1 MSKGMRYVGLDVHGE
16 SIAVAVVESDG
27 TGRSLGTI
35 PNRPESIRKKL
46 KRLGDSAKIV
56 ACYEAGP
63 TGYVVYWQLV
73 ELGIECQVVA
83 PTLIPTKAGDRVK
96 TDRRDAMKL
105 ARYLRSG
112 DLTPVWVPDRAH
124 EGLRDL
130 VRARQAAKKDE
141 KRARHRL
148 AKFLLRQ
155 GKRPPQA
162 VRAWS
167 AKWWQWVEAL
177 KFEQHT
183 QQVVL
188 IDYLHQVHHEQ
199 QRVGQLDKAIDEAIE
214 QAPEEIR
221 AVVAALQSLRGVA
234 KVTAVGVV
242 AEVGQFSRFEHPRQ
256 LMGYSGQVPSEFST
270 GGPRKH
276 TRGPIT
282 KTGNAHL
289 RRLLGEAAWSYQHRP
304 AVGYPLRKR
313 QENLPPE
320 INEISWKAQQRLCGR
335 YRRLLSAGKPKQ
347 KVVTAVARELLG
359 FMWAIGVHT
368 EQQQAASSRAAA
380 AV

>member
-1 MSKGMRYVGLDVHGE
+1 
-16 SIAVAVVESDG
+16 
-27 TGRSLGTI
+27 
-35 PNRPESIRKKL
+35 
-46 KRLGDSAKIV
+46 V

-63 TGYVVYWQLV
+63 TGYVLYWQLE
-73 ELGIECQVVA
+73 ELGIDCQVIA
-83 PTLIPTKAGDRVK
+83 PTLIPTKSGDRVK

-141 KRARHRL
+141 KRARNRL
-148 AKFLLRQ
+148 TKLLLRQ
-155 GKRPPQA
+155 GKRPPQG

-167 AKWWQWVEAL
+167 AKWWLWIEAL

-188 IDYLHQVHHEQ
+188 ADYLHQVRHEQ
-199 QRVGQLDKAIDEAIE
+199 HRVGQLEKAIDEAIE
-214 QAPEEIR
+214 QAPEEIC
-221 AVVAALQSLRGVA
+221 AVVAALQSLRGVR

-242 AEVGQFSRFEHPRQ
+242 AEVGQFSRFEHPHQ

-270 GGPRKH
+270 GGPGKH
-276 TRGPIT
+276 NRGPIT

-304 AVGYPLRKR
+304 AVRYPLRKR

-320 INEISWKAQQRLCGR
+320 INAISWKAQQRLCSR
-335 YRRLLSAGKPKQ
+335 FRRLVSRGKLKQ
-347 KVVTAVARELLG
+347 KVVTAVGRELLG
-359 FMWAIGVHT
+359 FMWAIGIHT
-368 EQQQAASSRAAA
+368 EQQTAASTGGAAA
-380 AV
+380 AL

>member
-1 MSKGMRYVGLDVHGE
+1 MRYVGLDVHGE
-16 SIAVAVVESDG
+16 SIAVALVESDG
-27 TGRSLGTI
+27 TGESLGTI
-35 PNRPESIRKKL
+35 PNRPESIRKKMN
-46 KRLGDSAKIV
+46 KLGPVDKLV

-63 TGYVVYWQLV
+63 TGYVLYWQLE
-73 ELGIECQVVA
+73 ELGIDCQVIA
-83 PTLIPTKAGDRVK
+83 PTLIPTKSGDRVK

-141 KRARHRL
+141 KRARNRL
-148 AKFLLRQ
+148 TKLLLRQ
-155 GKRPPQA
+155 GKRPPQG

-167 AKWWQWVEAL
+167 AKWWLWIEAL

-188 IDYLHQVHHEQ
+188 ADYLHQVRHEQ
-199 QRVGQLDKAIDEAIE
+199 HRVGQLEKAIDEAIE
-214 QAPEEIR
+214 QAPEEIC
-221 AVVAALQSLRGVA
+221 AVVAALQSLRGVR

-242 AEVGQFSRFEHPRQ
+242 AEVGQFSRFEHPHQ

-270 GGPRKH
+270 GGPGKH
-276 TRGPIT
+276 NRGPIT

-304 AVGYPLRKR
+304 AVRYPLRKR

-320 INEISWKAQQRLCGR
+320 INAISWKAQQRLCSR
-335 YRRLLSAGKPKQ
+335 FRRLVSRGKLKQ
-347 KVVTAVARELLG
+347 KVVTAVGRELLG
-359 FMWAIGVHT
+359 FMWAIGIHT
-368 EQQQAASSRAAA
+368 EQQTAASTGGAAA
-380 AV
+380 AL

>member
-1 MSKGMRYVGLDVHGE
+1 MKKDMRYVGLDVHGE

-27 TGRSLGTI
+27 TGESLGTI
-35 PNRPESIRKKL
+35 ANRPESIRKKL
-46 KRLGDSAKIV
+46 KKLGDPAKLV

-63 TGYVVYWQLV
+63 TGYVLYWQLV
-73 ELGIECQVVA
+73 ELGVKCQVVA

-124 EGLRDL
+124 EGMRDL

-141 KRARHRL
+141 KRARNRMT
-148 AKFLLRQ
+148 KFLLRH
-155 GKRPPQA
+155 GKRPPEG

-167 AKWWQWVEAL
+167 AKWWLWVEAL
-177 KFEQHT
+177 KFEQPT

-188 IDYLHQVHHEQ
+188 TDYLHQVRHEQ
-199 QRVGQLDKAIDEAIE
+199 QRVLQLEKAIDEAIE
-214 QAPEEIR
+214 QAPDEIR
-221 AVVAALQSLRGVA
+221 AVVAALQTLRGVA

-242 AEVGQFSRFEHPRQ
+242 AEVGQFSRFEHPHQ

-270 GGPRKH
+270 GGPGKH
-276 TRGPIT
+276 RRGPIT

-304 AVGYPLRKR
+304 AVRYPLRKR
-313 QENLPPE
+313 QKDIAPE
-320 INEISWKAQQRLCGR
+320 INAISWKAQQRLCGR
-335 YRRLLSAGKPKQ
+335 FRRLVSRGMVKQ
-347 KVVTAVARELLG
+347 KVVTAVGRELLG
-359 FMWAIGVHT
+359 FMWAIGIHT
-368 EQQQAASSRAAA
+368 EQQNAASSGAAA
-380 AV
+380 AL

>member
-1 MSKGMRYVGLDVHGE
+1 MKKGMRYVGLDVHGE
-16 SIAVAVVESDG
+16 SIAVAVVESGGDG
-27 TGRSLGTI
+27 TDLGTI
-35 PNRPESIRKKL
+35 PNRPESIRKKM
-46 KRLGDSAKIV
+46 KKLGPADKIV

-63 TGYVVYWQLV
+63 TGYVTYWQLE

-83 PTLIPTKAGDRVK
+83 PTLIPTKSGDRVK

-155 GKRPPQA
+155 GKRPTQG

-188 IDYLHQVHHEQ
+188 TDYLHEVRHEQ
-199 QRVGQLDKAIDEAIE
+199 QRVGQLEKAIDEAIE
-214 QAPEEIR
+214 QAPEDIR
-221 AVVAALQSLRGVA
+221 EVVAALQSLRGVA

-242 AEVGQFSRFEHPRQ
+242 AEIGKFSRFSHPRQ
-256 LMGYSGQVPSEFST
+256 LMGYSGQVPSEFSS
-270 GGPRKH
+270 GGPGKH
-276 TRGPIT
+276 VRGPIT

-304 AVGYPLRKR
+304 AVRYPLRKR
-313 QENLPPE
+313 QENLPAE

-335 YRRLLSAGKPKQ
+335 YRRLVSKGKLKQ

-359 FMWAIGVHT
+359 FMWAIGIHT
-368 EQQQAASSRAAA
+368 EQQHLSNSGAAA
-380 AV
+380 TR

>member
-1 MSKGMRYVGLDVHGE
+1 MNK
-16 SIAVAVVESDG
+16 
-27 TGRSLGTI
+27 LG
-35 PNRPESIRKKL
+35 PVDKL
-46 KRLGDSAKIV
+46 V

-63 TGYVVYWQLV
+63 TGYVLYWQL
-73 ELGIECQVVA
+73 EEMGIDCQVIA
-83 PTLIPTKAGDRVK
+83 PTLIPTKSGDRVK

-112 DLTPVWVPDRAH
+112 DLTRVWVPDRAH

-141 KRARHRL
+141 KRARNRL
-148 AKFLLRQ
+148 TKLLLRQ
-155 GKRPPQA
+155 GKRPPQG
-162 VRAWS
+162 VLAWS
-167 AKWWQWVEAL
+167 AKWWLWIEAL

-188 IDYLHQVHHEQ
+188 ADYLHQVRHEQ
-199 QRVGQLDKAIDEAIE
+199 HRVGQLEKAIDEAIE

-221 AVVAALQSLRGVA
+221 AVVAALQSLRGVR

-242 AEVGQFSRFEHPRQ
+242 AEVGQFSRFEHPHQ

-270 GGPRKH
+270 GGPGKH
-276 TRGPIT
+276 SRGPIT

-304 AVGYPLRKR
+304 AVRYPLRKR

-320 INEISWKAQQRLCGR
+320 INAISWKAQQRLCSR
-335 YRRLLSAGKPKQ
+335 YRRLVSRGKVKQ
-347 KVVTAVARELLG
+347 KVVTAVGRELLG
-359 FMWAIGVHT
+359 FMWAIGIHT
-368 EQQQAASSRAAA
+368 EQQNAAA
-380 AV
+380 KGVAAAL